1 MSAMESSGAP
11 SPQADSGSEA
21 VVPAEMAIPSEVPVP
36 VYPRETPVATED
48 VAVEAGPPTDSAAY
62 VYAIGSVELRSPGL
76 AAEKELAQVTGQ
88 ADVAGLTDSQVLA
101 SVLQN
106 RQNRYL
112 ARQFNWIFTVEG
124 VETYLLT
131 PRDPAD
137 LDLLLDSVRPTPR
150 PVDVDVVV
158 GVLGPIAPPEAAN
171 GLMVPIVAFDQLYS
185 FDTDSL
191 ISSIPQP
198 KGVKAEEFKP
208 AAEELYRRLTLVADN
223 AGATDEH
230 RALNYLTVR
239 YPDIYTAGA
248 DAYGRNFSLTSV
260 EARPSYLSGV
270 RRIVEV
276 IFTFNN
282 RQTDVA
288 ESSFVRVDVTE
299 EFPFLVSKL
308 APYLRY

>member
-1 MSAMESSGAP
+1 M
-11 SPQADSGSEA
+11 
-21 VVPAEMAIPSEVPVP
+21 PAEAEMVTPSEVPVP
-36 VYPRETPVATED
+36 VYPREASVASD
-48 VAVEAGPPTDSAAY
+48 GAAREATPPTDSAQY

-88 ADVAGLTDSQVLA
+88 ANVAGLTDSQALA
-101 SVLQN
+101 SVLQD

-112 ARQFNWIFTVEG
+112 ARQFSWVFTIEG
-124 VETYLLT
+124 VETYILT

-137 LDLLLDSVRPTPR
+137 LDLLVGSVRSTPSSA
-150 PVDVDVVV
+150 DVDVVV

-171 GLMVPIVAFDQLYS
+171 GLMVPIVVFDQLYS
-185 FDTDSL
+185 FDTDAL

-208 AAEELYRRLTLVADN
+208 AAEELYRRLTLLADN

-239 YPDIYTAGA
+239 YPNIYEAAA

-260 EARPSYLSGV
+260 EARPSYLNSV

-276 IFTFNN
+276 VFSFTN
-282 RQTDVA
+282 RQTDVV

-308 APYLRY
+308 APYLRH